1 MGLLTRTKEKPDM
14 ADALEHNRQKQ
25 KAYLLSKE
33 MEALAS
39 DLLKKAAELKQTLD
53 EDDNTTTDPPKE

>member
-1 MGLLTRTKEKPDM
+1 MGLITREKKPDM
-14 ADALEHNRQKQ
+14 AEALEHNRQKQ

-39 DLLKKAAELKQTLD
+39 DLLKKAAELKKTLD
-53 EDDNTTTDPPKE
+53 EDDDITTDTKE